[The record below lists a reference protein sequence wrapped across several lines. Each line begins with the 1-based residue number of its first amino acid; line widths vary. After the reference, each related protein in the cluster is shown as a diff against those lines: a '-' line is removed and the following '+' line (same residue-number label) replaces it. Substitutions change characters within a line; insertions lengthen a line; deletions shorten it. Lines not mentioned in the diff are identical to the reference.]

1 MIVPVAEILGQLESL
16 VGQPGVAD
24 DYVRLRAAIL
34 RAQAIMLEE
43 LADSPL
49 VPLAA
54 QGPPRRPAIRPE
66 ELPFDLALGLRLFE
80 GLVAVLRAHR
90 SSNAALDAWADEVC
104 KRPEELEELARRA
117 LATAEKPACDDLQH
131 LVSRLLAAPFLT
143 HAARRLSRSPVCER
157 SESPRCPIC
166 GAMPGLASVGEDR
179 VRRLHCSLCRHQWQF
194 DRLRCPFCGLGDGAL
209 VRLGVRGVA
218 DRWIESC
225 PECHGYVK
233 VTDLAGRSAAPFV
246 PLVEDA
252 ATLCLDMIATGEGC
266 AAKPPY
272 AAVG

>member
-16 VGQPGVAD
+16 VGRPGVAD
-24 DYVRLRAAIL
+24 DYVRLRAGIL

-54 QGPPRRPAIRPE
+54 QIPPRRPAIRPE

-90 SSNAALDAWADEVC
+90 SSDTALDAWDHEVR

-117 LATAEKPACDDLQH
+117 LTTAEKPASDDLQR
-131 LVSRLLAAPFLT
+131 LVLRLVAAPFLT
-143 HAARRLSRSPVCER
+143 HAARRLSRSPACER
-157 SESPRCPIC
+157 SESPLCPIC
-166 GAMPGLASVGEDR
+166 GATPGLASVGEDC
-179 VRRLHCSLCRHQWQF
+179 VRLLHCSLCRHRWQF
-194 DRLRCPFCGLGDGAL
+194 DRLACPFCGRGDGSL
-209 VRLGVRGVA
+209 VRLSVKAEAG
-218 DRWIESC
+218 RWIESC
-225 PECHGYVK
+225 PACRGYVK
-233 VTDLAGRSAAPFV
+233 VTDLARQSAAPFV
-246 PLVEDA
+246 PLVEDT
-252 ATLCLDMIATGEGC
+252 ATLYLDVIAAGEGY

>member
-24 DYVRLRAAIL
+24 DYVRLRAGIL
-34 RAQAIMLEE
+34 RAQVIMLEE

-49 VPLAA
+49 VPLEVHS
-54 QGPPRRPAIRPE
+54 PPRRPAIRPE

-90 SSNAALDAWADEVC
+90 SRDAALDVWADEIR
-104 KRPEELEELARRA
+104 KRPEGLEELARRA
-117 LATAEKPACDDLQH
+117 LATVEKPASDDLQH

-143 HAARRLSRSPVCER
+143 HAARRLSRSPACER
-157 SESPRCPIC
+157 LNSPRCPTC

-179 VRRLHCSLCRHQWQF
+179 VRVLHCSLCRHRWQF
-194 DRLRCPFCGLGDGAL
+194 DRLACPFCGFGDGAL
-209 VRLGVRGVA
+209 VRLSVKGEA
-218 DRWIESC
+218 SRWIESC
-225 PECHGYVK
+225 PACRGYLK
-233 VTDLAGRSAAPFV
+233 VTDFARQSAAPFV
-246 PLVEDA
+246 PLVEDT
-252 ATLCLDMIATGEGC
+252 ATLYLDMIATDEGC

>member
-16 VGQPGVAD
+16 VGRPGVAN

-49 VPLAA
+49 VPLAV
-54 QGPPRRPAIRPE
+54 QTPPRRPRIRPE

-90 SSNAALDAWADEVC
+90 SSNAALDAWADEVR

-117 LATAEKPACDDLQH
+117 LITVENPACDDLQR
-131 LVSRLLAAPFLT
+131 LVSRLVAAPFLT
-143 HAARRLSRSPVCER
+143 HAARRLSRSPACQS

-179 VRRLHCSLCRHQWQF
+179 ARLLHCSLCRHRWQF
-194 DRLRCPFCGLGDGAL
+194 DRLACPFCGFGDGAL
-209 VRLGVRGVA
+209 VRLSVSGEA

-225 PECHGYVK
+225 PACCGYVK
-233 VTDLAGRSAAPFV
+233 VTDLARRSEAPFV
-246 PLVEDA
+246 PLVEDT
-252 ATLCLDMIATGEGC
+252 ATLYLDMIATGEGC